1 MDGTLLV
8 ELDGQMLQSL
18 QTPDLAED
26 PLLVAFLCSF
36 QIVPRFVDVLR
47 ANSKNYCRAET
58 PNTVKHLIR
67 AEKCERG
74 GVKLL

>member
-47 ANSKNYCRAET
+47 ANSKSYCRA
-58 PNTVKHLIR
+58 VKHLIR